1 MKSEPLGAGGR
12 GRLSGHG
19 WSGPRLADPIGE
31 KDHDLS
37 ERKIADGGENTK
49 DNRGED
55 DHDGRVTQFYAGGP
69 GSFLKLSDHFAEED
83 AGAAERIFHERNM
96 AGAEGIEPPT
106 NGFGDRYSTN

>member
-1 MKSEPLGAGGR
+1 MSK
-12 GRLSGHG
+12 
-19 WSGPRLADPIGE
+19 
-31 KDHDLS
+31 
-37 ERKIADGGENTK
+37 RKIADGGENTE